1 MGNLDAYSWTAA
13 GTRKVVGLLLLLWN
27 TWSRRRRQILHVLDK
42 VSHSNCFNDFDFLSG
57 IKELNKTLE
66 ENKSLAVQNRQLLK
80 EMENLREQIASSENR
95 NKDLV
100 HSRRTVCWL
109 MLTNRACSGSKQRI
123 MFFLIGFERERQ
135 RLKQDKSYLLNQVD
149 EMQKSLDD
157 KEEQLRDF
165 IREFELQ
172 MKAGLPSRSS
182 ITLLPYELNFYYE
195 TF

>member
-1 MGNLDAYSWTAA
+1 
-13 GTRKVVGLLLLLWN
+13 
-27 TWSRRRRQILHVLDK
+27 
-42 VSHSNCFNDFDFLSG
+42 
-57 IKELNKTLE
+57 
-66 ENKSLAVQNRQLLK
+66 
-80 EMENLREQIASSENR
+80 
-95 NKDLV
+95 
-100 HSRRTVCWL
+100 
-109 MLTNRACSGSKQRI
+109 